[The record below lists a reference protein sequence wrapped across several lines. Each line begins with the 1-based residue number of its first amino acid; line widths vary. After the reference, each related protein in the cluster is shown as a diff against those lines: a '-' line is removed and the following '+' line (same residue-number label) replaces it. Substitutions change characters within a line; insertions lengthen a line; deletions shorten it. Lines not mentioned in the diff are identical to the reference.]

1 MATVSGVPVENIGN
15 IDGIDATSITSISS
29 ILTSNI
35 PGWPSA
41 GPTCTIVRL
50 GFADGRK
57 NPPSF
62 ACASAP
68 GGFLYDFDATNN
80 LLYTSNNCG
89 INFAGPGYY
98 SDGITIYYW
107 DGSSSWTVFGA
118 CPI

>member
-1 MATVSGVPVENIGN
+1 MPSINGVDFNNISSLNGAPWSSVANIG
-15 IDGIDATSITSISS
+15 GVTVTH
-29 ILTSNI
+29 
-35 PGWPSA
+35 

-80 LLYTSNNCG
+80 VLYTSNNCG

-98 SDGITIYYW
+98 SDGMDIYYW